1 MRRVSSILDNFQAAK
16 GALDLTVHTRDLRNS
31 ASSPSLL
38 PFVSCRLVK
47 NLLDSD
53 APVYGI
59 LPYQLYGPGCCAV
72 RPERMCYR
80 VEHHMITNNTQA
92 ETRRINYMFKKLSLV
107 LTGAL
112 ACASFSVQAE
122 DWRAWNI
129 HNDGHPN
136 TAAMDRF
143 SELVSEATGG
153 EINVEVFH
161 GGVLG
166 SQPDALEQVR
176 LGAIEIGNFN
186 LGPIGPIVKEANLV
200 SLPFIFKSVPHM
212 FRVLE
217 GEAGE
222 TIAAAMAE
230 AGIKPLAWV
239 DAGARSF
246 YSQKP
251 INTPADVE
259 GLKIRVMNNDLYTSM
274 ISAMGGN
281 PSPMAFAEVQQALK
295 TGVVDGAENN
305 FPSFKSVGHYEVTTH
320 YSLSEHLIIPECI
333 CVNTAKFDALSE
345 DMQAAVRGA
354 AEEAALYQRE
364 LWAVQSGQ
372 AREEVEAAGI
382 VVNEIADKG
391 PFQDA
396 MVAVYD
402 EYLAANP
409 DMADLVEMAK
419 NTE

>member
-1 MRRVSSILDNFQAAK
+1 M
-16 GALDLTVHTRDLRNS
+16 
-31 ASSPSLL
+31 
-38 PFVSCRLVK
+38 
-47 NLLDSD
+47 
-53 APVYGI
+53 Y
-59 LPYQLYGPGCCAV
+59 
-72 RPERMCYR
+72 
-80 VEHHMITNNTQA
+80 
-92 ETRRINYMFKKLSLV
+92 KKLSTTL
-107 LTGAL
+107 LGAATGCLLLSGVAT
-112 ACASFSVQAE
+112 AAE
-122 DWRAWNI
+122 NWRAWNI

-136 TAAMDRF
+136 TAAMDKF
-143 SELVSEATGG
+143 SELVNEATKG
-153 EINVEVFH
+153 EVTLEVFH

-166 SQPDALEQVR
+166 NQPDALEQVR

-186 LGPIGPIVKEANLV
+186 LGPIGPMVKEANLV

-222 TIAAAMAE
+222 SIANAMAE
-230 AGIKPLAWV
+230 AGLLPLAWV

-281 PSPMAFAEVQQALK
+281 PSPMAFSEVQQALK

-305 FPSFKSVGHYEVTTH
+305 FPSFKNVGHFEVTTH

-333 CVNTAKFDALSE
+333 CVNTAKFEALSAE
-345 DMQAAVRGA
+345 LQDAVRGA

-372 AREEVEAAGI
+372 ARKDVEAAGI
-382 VVNEIADKG
+382 KVNEIADKG

-396 MVAVYD
+396 MVKVYD
-402 EYLAANP
+402 DYLAANP
-409 DMADLVEMAK
+409 DMAKLVEMAQT
-419 NTE
+419 TE

>member
-1 MRRVSSILDNFQAAK
+1 
-16 GALDLTVHTRDLRNS
+16 
-31 ASSPSLL
+31 
-38 PFVSCRLVK
+38 
-47 NLLDSD
+47 
-53 APVYGI
+53 
-59 LPYQLYGPGCCAV
+59 
-72 RPERMCYR
+72 
-80 VEHHMITNNTQA
+80 
-92 ETRRINYMFKKLSLV
+92 MFKKLSLV

-112 ACASFSVQAE
+112 ACLSFSANAE
-122 DWRAWNI
+122 NWRAWNI

-143 SELVSEATGG
+143 SELVDKATGG
-153 EINVEVFH
+153 EITVEVFH

-186 LGPIGPIVKEANLV
+186 LGPIGPMVKEANLV

-230 AGIKPLAWV
+230 AGVKPLAWV

-274 ISAMGGN
+274 ISALGGN

-305 FPSFKSVGHYEVTTH
+305 FPSFKNVGHYEVTTH

-333 CVNTAKFDALSE
+333 CVNTAKFDALSAE
-345 DMQAAVRGA
+345 MQEAVRGA
-354 AEEAALYQRE
+354 AQEAALYQRE
-364 LWAVQSGQ
+364 LWAVQSEQ
-372 AREEVEAAGI
+372 ARKDVEAAGI
-382 VVNEIADKG
+382 KVNEIADKG
-391 PFQDA
+391 PFQSA
-396 MVAVYD
+396 MAKVYD
-402 EYLAANP
+402 DYLAANP
-409 DMADLVEMAK
+409 DMAKLVEMAQS
-419 NTE
+419 TE